1 MSFLQVSSRKL
12 ILKPSKLKNTKVFI
26 SIEMD
31 KLKLKITI
39 LANVLLCLLIVLSFI
54 NAIFLVRI
62 RTENHIWFIV
72 LIGINIMG
80 SIFAIVILMIFN
92 IFFFRAFNRDEKL
105 SKLKIINSLILMLC
119 LILIFLF
126 SFFAYLLLIRGYE
139 SSYLLVTTL
148 LLFLTYSCRIIIVG
162 SIFLIFTL
170 FINSCQT
177 FYKCIDELQD
187 ENRRNNNVEVGR
199 SQV

>member
-1 MSFLQVSSRKL
+1 MSFLLVSSRKL
-12 ILKPSKLKNTKVFI
+12 FLKPSKLKNTKVFI
-26 SIEMD
+26 SIKMD

-39 LANVLLCLLIVLSFI
+39 LVNVLLGLLIVLSFI
-54 NAIFLVRI
+54 NAIFLVQI
-62 RTENHIWFIV
+62 RTENHIWFIII
-72 LIGINIMG
+72 IGINIMC
-80 SIFAIVILMIFN
+80 SIFAIVILMVFS

-105 SKLKIINSLILMLC
+105 SKLKIINSLIFILC
-119 LILIFLF
+119 LILIFLS
-126 SFFAYLLLIRGYE
+126 SFFAYLLFIRGYE

-177 FYKCIDELQD
+177 CFKRTDEPQD
-187 ENRRNNNVEVGR
+187 ESRRSNNVEVGR
-199 SQV
+199 SQD